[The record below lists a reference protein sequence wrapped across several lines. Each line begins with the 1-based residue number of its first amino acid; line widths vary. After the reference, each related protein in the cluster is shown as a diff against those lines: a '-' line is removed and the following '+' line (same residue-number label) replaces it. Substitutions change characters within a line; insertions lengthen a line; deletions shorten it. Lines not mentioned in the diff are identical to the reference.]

1 MSKLSIDLND
11 LYFFVQVVDRGGF
24 TAAADALDIPKSR
37 LSRRLAEL
45 EKLLKVR
52 LLHRT
57 SRRIAL
63 TDVGAEFYQ
72 HCVAMITEAQ
82 AAEDVVLRTL
92 VEPVGVIRVSAP
104 DGMVDLVLSDLLP
117 RFMALCPKVQVVT
130 QITNRNVDLIEE
142 RIDVALRINAQPL
155 ENSSLVQAKLCV
167 TPWGLYASPA
177 FIARGGQPQAPA
189 DLAALDALVFGME
202 EEAPAWRLQNPEG
215 ELQVVKLQARMRSDN
230 IGLLKKAALAH
241 MGVVA
246 LPCHICAEERT
257 QGTLQRVLP
266 AWRPAAGQVRLV
278 FPTRRGVVPAVRA
291 YIDFLKTELPA
302 RIALLSGSDA

>member
-1 MSKLSIDLND
+1 MSKLTIDLND
-11 LYFFVQVVDRGGF
+11 LYFFVQVVDHGGF

-37 LSRRLAEL
+37 LSRRIAEL
-45 EKLLKVR
+45 EKLLGVR

-92 VEPVGVIRVSAP
+92 VEPVGTIRISAP

-117 RFMALCPKVQVVT
+117 RFMAKFPKVQVMT
-130 QITNRNVDLIEE
+130 QITNRNVDLIDE
-142 RIDVALRINAQPL
+142 RIDVALRINSLPL
-155 ENSSLVQAKLCV
+155 ESSSLVQANLCV
-167 TPWGLYASPA
+167 TPWGLYASPSFMEHA
-177 FIARGGQPQAPA
+177 GQLRNPA

-202 EEAPAWRLQNPEG
+202 EDVPAWRLQNQAG
-215 ELQVVKLQARMRSDN
+215 EQQIVKLRARMRSDN
-230 IGLLKKAALAH
+230 IRLLKKAALAH
-241 MGVVA
+241 MGVIA
-246 LPCHICAEERT
+246 LPCHICSEELE
-257 QGTLQRVLP
+257 QGSLQRVLP
-266 AWRPAAGQVRLV
+266 DWRPPAGQVRLV

-291 YIDFLKTELPA
+291 YIEFLKTELPA
-302 RIALLSGSDA
+302 RIALLSGND